1 MTGRIS
7 EVSSASRLRLDMRAQ
22 RAAMVSESLTRLV
35 GRRVARSAAPGS
47 VMSDIEI
54 LLRGPGGGAARPGG
68 MARQGQEYVVEG
80 GTVHGEA
87 PHRGAAW
94 VVLIEDAPHVRGGS
108 VGRRADG
115 QAARVAGHHP
125 PAEAAHDVIERRGV
139 RQRQVQTLRRNL
151 RLDRKS
157 VV

>member
-35 GRRVARSAAPGS
+35 GRRVARTAAPGS

-54 LLRGPGGGAARPGG
+54 LLRGPGGGAARPGC
-68 MARQGQEYVVEG
+68 MARQGQEYVVGG

-87 PHRGAAW
+87 PARGASGAD
-94 VVLIEDAPHVRGGS
+94 LSEEGPHGRGGS
-108 VGRRADG
+108 VGPRADG
-115 QAARVAGHHP
+115 RAARVAGPPP
-125 PAEAAHDVIERRGV
+125 PAEAAHDVI
-139 RQRQVQTLRRNL
+139 
-151 RLDRKS
+151 
-157 VV
+157 